1 MNYDVNGRNVGSL
14 FIMLH
19 IKQLVIISG
28 LSCVGKTTLL
38 DRIQKGEMQLLCE
51 QLDIND
57 PLLWTYVDADN
68 LPKLPQNFMGNLVV
82 HYDIY
87 TQYSKKNGFNY
98 LPEIIRKSEKV
109 VLLTLYTT
117 PKILLKRN
125 KLRLFEAFA
134 SLFRTPK
141 KYKLIILRLRKL
153 WKKHRVYRKYARIS
167 ALYDEWFDFCDAYCA
182 ASHWIVDSTKEN
194 METQLFKKEKANY
207 IKKLIG

>member
-1 MNYDVNGRNVGSL
+1 
-14 FIMLH
+14 MLR
-19 IKQLVIISG
+19 IKQLIIISG
-28 LSCVGKTTLL
+28 LSCAGKTTLL
-38 DRIQKGEMQLLCE
+38 GRIQKGEMQLLCE
-51 QLDIND
+51 QLGIVD

-109 VLLTLYTT
+109 VLLMLYTS

-125 KLRLFEAFA
+125 KLRFFEAFS

-141 KYKLIILRLRKL
+141 KYKLIIPRLHKL
-153 WKKHRVYRKYARIS
+153 WKKHRVYRKYARVS
-167 ALYDEWFDFCDAYCA
+167 ALYDEWFDFCGACCA
-182 ASHWIVDSTKEN
+182 ASHWMVDSTKEN
-194 METQLFKKEKANY
+194 MVAQPFEKEKTNY
-207 IKKLIG
+207 IKELIR